1 MYTVQLVYYRL
12 KQQWDGYT
20 LWGPPPPFVTPL
32 QHKNS
37 NMLLARLGGNMIRYS
52 LLKLTKFVI
61 YWVEGPYASRTT
73 DSVLVDKLCDKG
85 NLTSSTAVVQKLYII
100 HFSLQENYFRRYNH
114 SSGEAC
120 WNPMMNNFFDDIF
133 LHHLIS
139 FPLSLSYLYFPP
151 SFHH

>member
-20 LWGPPPPFVTPL
+20 LWEPPPPFHDPPF

-37 NMLLARLGGNMIRYS
+37 NMLLARLGGNAIRYS

-61 YWVEGPYASRTT
+61 YWAEGPYASRTT
-73 DSVLVDKLCDKG
+73 DSALVDKLCDKG

-100 HFSLQENYFRRYNH
+100 LFSFQENYFRRYNH
-114 SSGEAC
+114 SSGKAC
-120 WNPMMNNFFDDIF
+120 WNPMMNNFFDDIV
-133 LHHLIS
+133 LQHLIP
-139 FPLSLSYLYFPP
+139 FLPLLSSLFSPLKR
-151 SFHH
+151 